1 MQAAER
7 DCLEATECV
16 RSRRTYTM
24 AKDRAS
30 GEYAG
35 VTLIESATR
44 GHNGR
49 TCTVIKFVMPRA
61 LASRLNVCKGK
72 EADMHLRG
80 DRIVMLF

>member
-1 MQAAER
+1 MQTAER

-16 RSRRTYTM
+16 RPCRTYTM

-30 GEYAG
+30 GTYAG

-44 GHNGR
+44 GHNGN
-49 TCTVIKFVMPRA
+49 TCTVIKFVIPRA
-61 LASRLNVCKGK
+61 LASRRNVCKRR